1 MALARR
7 YPIVYTACPVLF
19 ERVSYFHPGYFKS
32 VQLIVIYSRV
42 SKILNSRPYFIL
54 LILFFFSSKEKKD
67 ILIYIFNFYSMD

>member
-42 SKILNSRPYFIL
+42 AKILNSRPYFML
-54 LILFFFSSKEKKD
+54 LILFFFLLKREEGYSD
-67 ILIYIFNFYSMD
+67 IYF

>member
-42 SKILNSRPYFIL
+42 SKILNSRPYFML
-54 LILFFFSSKEKKD
+54 LILFFFSPQKRRR
-67 ILIYIFNFYSMD
+67 IF

>member
-7 YPIVYTACPVLF
+7 YPIVYTVCTVLF

-42 SKILNSRPYFIL
+42 VKILNSLPYFMLLRL
-54 LILFFFSSKEKKD
+54 LILFVFLFQKRRRIFS
-67 ILIYIFNFYSMD
+67 

>member
-42 SKILNSRPYFIL
+42 SKILNSRSYFIL
-54 LILFFFSSKEKKD
+54 LILFFFSPQKRRR
-67 ILIYIFNFYSMD
+67 IF